1 MPFHRASVS
10 HVLCA
15 LVLNADTYSYI
26 LGTRCMRQ
34 RAIWARRKKNPF
46 LFYSS
51 AGSHGNAQA
60 TNDLELID
68 SFACISKGFFQ
79 RIKSRLV
86 PSRYLFVFAGRE
98 DWGLVEARGDSWE
111 GTKEKQQFIAVQVV
125 FFKR

>member
-15 LVLNADTYSYI
+15 LVLNADAYSYT
-26 LGTRCMRQ
+26 LRTRCMRH
-34 RAIWARRKKNPF
+34 RAICARRKKNPF

-68 SFACISKGFFQ
+68 SFACM
-79 RIKSRLV
+79 
-86 PSRYLFVFAGRE
+86 
-98 DWGLVEARGDSWE
+98 
-111 GTKEKQQFIAVQVV
+111 
-125 FFKR
+125 